1 MKKITYQELTRQG
14 LENLSDTIITMAE
27 AEGLD
32 AHAQAVKVRLNAMEK

>member
-14 LENLSDTIITMAE
+14 LEDLSDTIITMAD

-32 AHAQAVKVRLNAMEK
+32 AHAYAVIVRLNAMDL